1 LLEQEWVVEKV
12 LLFSLP
18 GNGELGE
25 QNVIYVCIFVPVE
38 EEQDEDRNRKHIF

>member
-1 LLEQEWVVEKV
+1 MLEQEWVVEKV

-25 QNVIYVCIFVPVE
+25 QNVICIFVPVE
-38 EEQDEDRNRKHIF
+38 EEQDEDRHRKHIF